1 MSKEKVNVESWGTGR
16 QDYTAPPPTPGE
28 KKMFIVGIA
37 VGAVLSFLGSY
48 VVTAMFRMYDYG
60 YSIDNII
67 FFVVPLFFF
76 ILLFKMIPSIIKKL

>member
-16 QDYTAPPPTPGE
+16 QDYAAPPPTHEE

-37 VGAVLSFLGSY
+37 VGAALSFLGSY
-48 VVTAMFRMYDYG
+48 VVTAMFRIYDYG
-60 YSIDNII
+60 YSIDSII

-76 ILLFKMIPSIIKKL
+76 FLLFKMIPSIIKKL